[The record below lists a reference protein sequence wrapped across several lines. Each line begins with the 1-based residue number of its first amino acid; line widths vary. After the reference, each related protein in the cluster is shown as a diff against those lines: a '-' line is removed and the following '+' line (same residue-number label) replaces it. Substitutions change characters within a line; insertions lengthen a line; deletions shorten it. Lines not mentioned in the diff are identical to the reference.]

1 MDERQ
6 PRAELDP
13 RHLEALRERIAESP
27 FHGWAGMELVRVGG
41 GEAELAMKLEDH
53 HFNPQ
58 RIVHGGIIAAMA
70 DTAIGLAL
78 RSILAPGSTHRTA
91 QLGVHFLAKGEGTRL
106 VGRGRASTWA
116 PGWATGRP
124 RSWTGISSSWP
135 GPRPPSSSS
144 RLPAPSEASGRGKI
158 HFRPFPPDPSV
169 PITRAEAV

>member
-1 MDERQ
+1 MDEPQ
-6 PRAELDP
+6 PQAELDP

-106 VGRGRASTWA
+106 VGRGRALHLGTRMGYGEA
-116 PGWATGRP
+116 EVLDGDQQLLARATA
-124 RSWTGISSSWP
+124 TFIV
-135 GPRPPSSSS
+135 
-144 RLPAPSEASGRGKI
+144 LPAPGA
-158 HFRPFPPDPSV
+158 F
-169 PITRAEAV
+169 

>member
-1 MDERQ
+1 MDEPQ

-27 FHGWAGMELVRVGG
+27 FHSWAGMELVRVGG
-41 GEAELAMKLEDH
+41 GEAELTMVLEDH

-106 VGRGRASTWA
+106 VGRGRALHLGTRMGYGEA
-116 PGWATGRP
+116 EVLDGDQQLLARATA
-124 RSWTGISSSWP
+124 TFIV
-135 GPRPPSSSS
+135 
-144 RLPAPSEASGRGKI
+144 LPAPGN
-158 HFRPFPPDPSV
+158 F
-169 PITRAEAV
+169 